1 MKIRKLI
8 VNVVAPLASIA
19 VCSVAHL
26 GCGAGT
32 SEPVPPVVGTS
43 EAIATPPVP
52 AADATP
58 GPSVAGSAC
67 TMPTSVNGQ
76 SAEELAWR
84 IFVAASCSPSPSTP
98 GGPSLAWETW
108 TEQQNLGPVVAGVQK
123 RKPHASRLAL
133 TKQKASTAPPT
144 PDGVSCSPMTQP
156 PVAHAPTNLTS
167 TACFAEEVFANPAE
181 VAYITRPAPNSLL
194 TLAGQAGAGTISFP
208 AESVEIKADWVAAS
222 SFTNAT
228 FKCDGST
235 TDVYTESFNGTCY
248 ALAAMH
254 VSSKLFPN
262 WLWATFEPQYPITNP
277 NRCDP
282 SLFSGCTDGWGS
294 IPPVVEKTGNTPAVS
309 QQTPVLT
316 ALMNQAKLSRAFY
329 NYRLTGV
336 QWDYETNKYLG
347 NSFVEFNAG
356 VGPRQASCITCHSF
370 AAMSKTSPYGG
381 VQGAFGDMAPWVGLF
396 PAVPTTPAPAS
407 APYFTQDRSYLLDSM
422 GPKGTPVN

>member
-1 MKIRKLI
+1 
-8 VNVVAPLASIA
+8 
-19 VCSVAHL
+19 
-26 GCGAGT
+26 
-32 SEPVPPVVGTS
+32 
-43 EAIATPPVP
+43 
-52 AADATP
+52 
-58 GPSVAGSAC
+58 
-67 TMPTSVNGQ
+67 
-76 SAEELAWR
+76 
-84 IFVAASCSPSPSTP
+84 
-98 GGPSLAWETW
+98 
-108 TEQQNLGPVVAGVQK
+108 
-123 RKPHASRLAL
+123 
-133 TKQKASTAPPT
+133 
-144 PDGVSCSPMTQP
+144 
-156 PVAHAPTNLTS
+156 
-167 TACFAEEVFANPAE
+167 
-181 VAYITRPAPNSLL
+181 
-194 TLAGQAGAGTISFP
+194 
-208 AESVEIKADWVAAS
+208 
-222 SFTNAT
+222 
-228 FKCDGST
+228 
-235 TDVYTESFNGTCY
+235 VYTESFNGTCY